1 MLRSIVKNDSF
12 LSKKTVLTYKDKKAL
27 SQCPSSVI
35 SDKANHEELPEIR
48 AQEMKQKLNDSIH
61 KNEKQKSPHPVA
73 HHKERDH
80 SFITDSKVSNVLE
93 PLPNV
98 IKKRKRFA

>member
-1 MLRSIVKNDSF
+1 MNIMDTLEHDELEELHQTGSLSSRITKNSSSSINNSINLGRVSPMLRSIVKNDSF

-48 AQEMKQKLNDSIH
+48 A
-61 KNEKQKSPHPVA
+61 
-73 HHKERDH
+73 
-80 SFITDSKVSNVLE
+80 
-93 PLPNV
+93 
-98 IKKRKRFA
+98 